1 MVSAFDWFS
10 TAPLLAAA
18 LAARLSR
25 HRVLPPPVEVH
36 WRAEPSLGDR
46 PGITLVQADRRVA
59 PSGMMPATRCLV
71 CAAT

>member
-10 TAPLLAAA
+10 TGPLLAAA

-36 WRAEPSLGDR
+36 RRAEPSLGDR
-46 PGITLVQADRRVA
+46 PGITLVQADPA
-59 PSGMMPATRCLV
+59 GGPSGMMLATRCRV
-71 CAAT
+71 CAVT